1 MVEAF
6 LGIILATAAAF
17 SLLVTIGISN
27 KSIKNAGRENLSI
40 SEKEIIIKAG
50 FSEDEISLIE
60 SEIKNFDFNKF

>member
-6 LGIILATAAAF
+6 LGIIVATAATF

-27 KSIKNAGRENLSI
+27 KSIRNAGRENLSI

-50 FSEDEISLIE
+50 FSEEEIKLIE
-60 SEIKNFDFNKF
+60 GEIKNFDFNKF

>member
-1 MVEAF
+1 MLESL
-6 LGIILATAAAF
+6 LGIILATAAAY

-50 FSEDEISLIE
+50 FSKDDIKLIE
-60 SEIKNFDFNKF
+60 SEIKNYDFNKM